1 MSGDRRRAVRPF
13 RSFESPRVALFFPG
27 GWWRVWV
34 AQTRGRTAYG
44 GLPWPSWTGNRSS
57 IWVWVQTQTFL
68 GENCKPGRLEGKVT
82 GLPTVSWEGLLCR
95 VVPSACPRVSSSLE
109 REAGPRLGQGGG
121 TSTSRHLAGRVQ
133 CFPRGCGW
141 GVGSR
146 PLLATV
152 AASGLWHMAHHAC
165 GMMRFP

>member
-82 GLPTVSWEGLLCR
+82 GLLTVSWEGLLCR

-109 REAGPRLGQGGG
+109 KLVQGWGRVEGHQLAGTWQAECSAFLGAVAGVWGAGPCWPPWRRQ
-121 TSTSRHLAGRVQ
+121 
-133 CFPRGCGW
+133 
-141 GVGSR
+141 
-146 PLLATV
+146 
-152 AASGLWHMAHHAC
+152 ASGIWPTTRAE
-165 GMMRFP
+165 